1 MGVPVKNRR
10 WALLVA
16 AVLAVT
22 LPAVMAPAVMGVAQ
36 EKKDD
41 KQDHKD
47 GAPKAAPDAKADA
60 PKRVTVDRSGTF
72 NGKRVDYTVSAGE
85 TYLRDEKGEPV
96 ASIFSVAYTRK
107 GANPATRPVTFLYNG
122 GPGSASLWLHM
133 GVFGPKRVQIPA
145 DAENPGPPPFPLVDN
160 AFSIL
165 DVTDLVF
172 IDPVATGYSHAIG
185 KGEEKDFLGVKEDAK
200 SVAQFVRVWL
210 GDNKRWNSPKFLGG
224 ESYGGIRTGA
234 MLPELSG
241 TTSTVS
247 LNGIILISPA
257 MDYTSLTFA
266 RGNLVPYWSFLPSY
280 AATAWYHKK
289 VADTSMGFDKFL
301 ADARQFAATEYAS
314 ALILGNRLSPEQ
326 HKAVVAKLAHF
337 TGLSPAFIEQS
348 HLKIQDHRFMKEL
361 LRDQGKSIG
370 RIDGRYL
377 GEDYDSSGDRPDNDP
392 SLNGM
397 SGAFSAVVNTYFRN
411 DLGLDM
417 GGREY
422 RVLGSLYRR
431 WNYAQVDGGGSEP
444 YRGTDVGPFVG
455 DAMRQN
461 KGMRAFVAMGYYD
474 LATPFFHT
482 ENSFNDAGVPTNR
495 VSFNYYPGGHMMY
508 VQPQAIE
515 KLTQDIR
522 KFIVAGSPAQN

>member
-1 MGVPVKNRR
+1 MTKRR
-10 WALLVA
+10 WGLLVA
-16 AVLAVT
+16 AVLTVT
-22 LPAVMAPAVMGVAQ
+22 VPAVLSSAVMGTAQ

-41 KQDHKD
+41 KRPEQDHKD
-47 GAPKAAPDAKADA
+47 GDKKPVEA
-60 PKRVTVDRSGTF
+60 PKRVSVDRSGTF
-72 NGKRVDYTVSAGE
+72 NGKRVDYTVTAGE
-85 TYLRDEKGEPV
+85 TFLKDDKGDAV
-96 ASIFSVAYTRK
+96 ASIFSVAYTKK
-107 GANPATRPVTFLYNG
+107 GASPGTRPVTFLYNG
-122 GPGSASLWLHM
+122 GPGSASLWIHM
-133 GVFGPKRVQIPA
+133 GVFGPKRVVIPA
-145 DAENPGPPPFPLVDN
+145 DAENPGPPPYPIVDN
-160 AFSIL
+160 IYSIL

-200 SVAQFVRVWL
+200 SIAQFVRLWL

-224 ESYGGIRTGA
+224 ESYGGIRTGS
-234 MLPELSG
+234 MLPELNG

-247 LNGIILISPA
+247 LNGLILISPA

-289 VADTSMGFDKFL
+289 VQDTSMGFDKFL

-314 ALILGNRLSPEQ
+314 ALIQGNRLTPEQ
-326 HKAVVAKLAHF
+326 HKDVVAKLAHF
-337 TGLSPAFIEQS
+337 TGLTPAFIEQS
-348 HLKIQDHRFMKEL
+348 NLKIQDHRFMKEL
-361 LRDQGKSIG
+361 LRDEGKSIG

-377 GEDYDSSGDRPDNDP
+377 GDDYDSSGDRPDVDP

-417 GGREY
+417 GREY
-422 RVLGSLYRR
+422 KVLGSLYRR
-431 WNYAQVDGGGSEP
+431 WNYNQGEGGEP
-444 YRGTDVGPFVG
+444 YRGTDVGPLVG

-461 KGMRAFVAMGYYD
+461 KGLKAFIAMGYYD

-482 ENSFNDAGVPTNR
+482 ENSLNSAGVPTNR

-522 KFIVAGSPAQN
+522 KFIVSASPAQN